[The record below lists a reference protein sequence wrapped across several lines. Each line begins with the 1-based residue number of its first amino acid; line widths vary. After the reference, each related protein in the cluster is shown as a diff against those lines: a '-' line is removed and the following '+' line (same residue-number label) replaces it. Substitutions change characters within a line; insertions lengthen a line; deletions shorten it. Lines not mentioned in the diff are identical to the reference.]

1 MSRIE
6 LFGFAFSLALVAA
19 PVQVFSAERDE
30 ERGPELEDASASQPV
45 NGAEVS
51 VDLEGSA
58 PGVTPEVFQTALSDH
73 GEWYESGRY
82 GRVWRPRVA
91 VGWRPY
97 YYGSWQW
104 TDEGWYWDS
113 NEPFAW
119 AVYHYGRW
127 VFDPSWG
134 WVWVPGYQWAPAWV
148 TWRFGGDVIGWAPL
162 GPGVSVFVT
171 AYPFVDFWWTF
182 VPTVRF
188 VGVPV
193 HTIAYGPRE
202 THRWFRGT
210 QPAPPRTG
218 ATPRDGRLGA
228 SPAWGGPP
236 RRVIEER
243 TGRILTPSRRAPTR
257 ELGGSRMELR
267 ERALP
272 SHLPAPRSGEER
284 PAARPAPSWQE
295 ERPSVRPT
303 PRGGEERP
311 SVRPTPRGGEERP
324 SVRPTPRGGEERS
337 SMRRAPRAQEERPR
351 VRAPSHER
359 GERTR
364 PGRRDDR

>member
-1 MSRIE
+1 MFRIE
-6 LFGFAFSLALVAA
+6 LAGVAITLALVTA
-19 PVQVFSAERDE
+19 PVQVFSAEREDE
-30 ERGPELEDASASQPV
+30 WGPEREDASASQPG
-45 NGAEVS
+45 NGADVS
-51 VDLEGSA
+51 VDLEGA
-58 PGVTPEVFQTALSDH
+58 TPGLTPEVFQTALSDH

-97 YYGSWQW
+97 YYGSWEW

-113 NEPFAW
+113 DEPFAW

-171 AYPFVDFWWTF
+171 AYPFVDLWWTF
-182 VPTVRF
+182 VPSVRF

-193 HTIAYGPRE
+193 HTVAYGPRE
-202 THRWFRGT
+202 THRWFRTT

-218 ATPRDGRLGA
+218 APPRDGRLGA
-228 SPAWGGPP
+228 APAWGGPP

-243 TGRILTPSRRAPTR
+243 TGRMLTPTRRAPA
-257 ELGGSRMELR
+257 LNPGGDRMEPR
-267 ERALP
+267 ERASP
-272 SHLPAPRSGEER
+272 SYRPAPRTGEERPAARPTPRWQEER
-284 PAARPAPSWQE
+284 PAARPAPRWQE
-295 ERPSVRPT
+295 ERPVLRPSQ
-303 PRGGEERP
+303 RGGGERP
-311 SVRPTPRGGEERP
+311 SAQP
-324 SVRPTPRGGEERS
+324 
-337 SMRRAPRAQEERPR
+337 APRAQDERPR
-351 VRAPSHER
+351 VHAPSHEGGDR
-359 GERTR
+359 RR
-364 PGRRDDR
+364 PGRGADR